1 MYMSVVENILYIY
14 GHFILKTE
22 SSGGSVSQSLIF
34 PSPPFIF
41 MISSIFELEQ
51 LKSKIGLFYLIPI
64 RPYHI
69 SFMKTFFL
77 NENFRSKIV

>member
-22 SSGGSVSQSLIF
+22 SSGVSVSQSLIF
-34 PSPPFIF
+34 RSPPFIF

-51 LKSKIGLFYLIPI
+51 LKSKIGLFHLIPTI
-64 RPYHI
+64 PHFI
-69 SFMKTFFL
+69 HENIFF
-77 NENFRSKIV
+77 K